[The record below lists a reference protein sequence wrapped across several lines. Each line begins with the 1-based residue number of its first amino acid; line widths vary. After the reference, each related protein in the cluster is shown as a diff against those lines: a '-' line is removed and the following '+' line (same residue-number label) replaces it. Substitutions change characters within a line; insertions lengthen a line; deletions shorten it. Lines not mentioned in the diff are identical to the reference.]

1 MKGNN
6 QTMTNAERKDLEL
19 QQAARQHGISLSL
32 ADARIL
38 RRAEM
43 TLHRWDEQRCGW
55 STPGPYG
62 ASIALVRDEDGDGLP
77 YLEIHPNGG
86 ANVAHSL
93 KTRWERVPDRER
105 GALKRIKAIC
115 KKYAAPNGSP
125 LKYYHQSD
133 PRGAALYIW
142 PPHYRWS
149 PETNYRDDSFAVC
162 CAVR

>member
-1 MKGNN
+1 
-6 QTMTNAERKDLEL
+6 MTNAERKDLEL
-19 QQAARQHGISLSL
+19 QQAALRGGINLSL
-32 ADARIL
+32 TDARIL

-62 ASIALVRDEDGDGLP
+62 ASFTLVRDEDGDDKP

-86 ANVAHSL
+86 PLWPPRSL

-105 GALKRIKAIC
+105 GAIKRIEAVC

-133 PRGAALYIW
+133 PRGAALFIS
-142 PPHYRWS
+142 PPHHS
-149 PETNYRDDSFAVC
+149 MNEVNYSLAVS

>member
-1 MKGNN
+1 
-6 QTMTNAERKDLEL
+6 MTNAERKDLEL

-77 YLEIHPNGG
+77 YLEIHPNAPTYHGH
-86 ANVAHSL
+86 AF

-105 GALKRIKAIC
+105 GALKRIKAVC

-133 PRGAALYIW
+133 PRGAALYIS
-142 PPHYRWS
+142 PPQPGSMNDVNYRWGVS
-149 PETNYRDDSFAVC
+149 

>member
-1 MKGNN
+1 
-6 QTMTNAERKDLEL
+6 MTNAERKDLEL
-19 QQAARQHGISLSL
+19 QQAARQHGIILTL

-62 ASIALVRDEDGDGLP
+62 ASFVLVRDEDGDDKP

-86 ANVAHSL
+86 ANVAQSL

-105 GALKRIKAIC
+105 GALKRIKAVC
-115 KKYAAPNGSP
+115 EKYAAPDGSP

-133 PRGAALYIW
+133 PRGAALYIS
-142 PPHYRWS
+142 PPQPGSMNDDNYRWGAS
-149 PETNYRDDSFAVC
+149 

>member
-1 MKGNN
+1 
-6 QTMTNAERKDLEL
+6 MTNAERKDLEL
-19 QQAARQHGISLSL
+19 QQAARQGGINLSL

-62 ASIALVRDEDGDGLP
+62 ASFALVRDEDGDDKP

-86 ANVAHSL
+86 AVWPPRSL

-105 GALKRIKAIC
+105 GAIKRIEAIC
-115 KKYAAPNGSP
+115 KKYGERYAPDGTP

-133 PRGAALYIW
+133 PRGAALYISS
-142 PPHYRWS
+142 PHPGSMNDVNYRWGVS
-149 PETNYRDDSFAVC
+149 

>member
-1 MKGNN
+1 
-6 QTMTNAERKDLEL
+6 MTNAERKDLEL

-55 STPGPYG
+55 STSGPYG
-62 ASIALVRDEDGDGLP
+62 ASIALVRDDDGDGLP
-77 YLEIHPNGG
+77 YLEIHPN
-86 ANVAHSL
+86 ADL
-93 KTRWERVPDRER
+93 KTQWQRVPDRER
-105 GALKRIKAIC
+105 GALKRIKAVC

-133 PRGAALYIW
+133 PRGAALYIS
-142 PPHYRWS
+142 PPQPGSMNDVNYRWGVS
-149 PETNYRDDSFAVC
+149 

>member
-1 MKGNN
+1 
-6 QTMTNAERKDLEL
+6 MTNAERKDLEL

-55 STPGPYG
+55 STSGPYG
-62 ASIALVRDEDGDGLP
+62 ASIALVRDDDGDGLP
-77 YLEIHPNGG
+77 YLEIHPNAGLTT
-86 ANVAHSL
+86 S
-93 KTRWERVPDRER
+93 WERVPDRER
-105 GALKRIKAIC
+105 GALKRIKAVC
-115 KKYAAPNGSP
+115 EKYAAPNGSP

-133 PRGAALYIW
+133 PRGAALYIEA
-142 PPHYRWS
+142 PHYS
-149 PETNYRDDSFAVC
+149 MTETNYTRAVC

>member
-1 MKGNN
+1 MD
-6 QTMTNAERKDLEL
+6 NAERKDLEL

-62 ASIALVRDEDGDGLP
+62 ASFVLVRDENGCECGCKERP
-77 YLEIHPNGG
+77 YLEIHPNTGLNIG
-86 ANVAHSL
+86 M
-93 KTRWERVPDRER
+93 ERVPDRER
-105 GALKRIKAIC
+105 GALKRIKAVC
-115 KKYAAPNGSP
+115 EKYAAPNGSP

-133 PRGAALYIW
+133 PRGAALYIS
-142 PPHYRWS
+142 PPHPGSMNDVNYRWGVS
-149 PETNYRDDSFAVC
+149 